1 MKKVWIGIGIAA
13 LAALFIGINIY
24 RSAAPT
30 SGSAGQKVE
39 TGSLEEKKISSTVM
53 VPGTL
58 KFSNEQYVFYEADKG
73 TLNDIKV
80 KEGDKVKKGTP
91 LVTYTNEQLSLEK
104 EQNQLTSESNRLQID
119 QIQEKLQALDSKE
132 KELTKQLGK
141 KEAEKQVDSERTE
154 LEMQEKTAQIELKQ
168 TELQRQ
174 SLANQVSDLQVK
186 SEIEGTVISVN
197 QEAASKKS
205 DIQEPVIHIGNPKDL
220 VVSGKLSEYDTLK
233 VKKGQKVTLTSD
245 VIQDKTWKGTVSA
258 VGLVPDQQDN
268 AAAAAGTDQAV
279 QYPLQVKI
287 KGDLP
292 EGKPGFKF
300 IMNIET
306 DKRKTNTL
314 PSKAVKKEDDQYY
327 VYTVKDGK
335 AKRVDVKIG
344 EVTDDVTEIKEGIS
358 MDDQVILNPAD
369 DLADGTEVKA

>member
-13 LAALFIGINIY
+13 LVALFIGINIY

-119 QIQEKLQALDSKE
+119 QIQEKLQALESKE

-358 MDDQVILNPAD
+358 KDDQVILNPAD

>member
-1 MKKVWIGIGIAA
+1 MKKVWIGIGIAVIV
-13 LAALFIGINIY
+13 ALFIGINVY

-30 SGSAGQKVE
+30 SGSAGQKIQ
-39 TGSLEEKKISSTVM
+39 TGSLEEKEISSKVM

-73 TLNDIKV
+73 TLEDIKV
-80 KEGDKVKKGTP
+80 KEGDKVKKGTT

-104 EQNQLTSESNRLQID
+104 EQNQLTAESNQLQIE
-119 QIQEKLQALDSKE
+119 QTQEKIKALDDKE
-132 KELTKQLGK
+132 KDLAKQVGK
-141 KEAEKQVDSERTE
+141 KEAEKQIESERTE
-154 LEMQEKTAQIELKQ
+154 LQMQKKTAEIELKQ

-174 SLANQVSDLQVK
+174 SLASRVSDLEVK
-186 SEIEGTVISVN
+186 SEIEGIVISVN

-258 VGLVPDQQDN
+258 VGLVPDQQES
-268 AAAAAGTDQAV
+268 AAAQGTEQAV

-287 KGDLP
+287 KGKLP

-306 DKRKTNTL
+306 DKRKANTL

-327 VYTVKDGK
+327 VYTAKDGK

-344 EVTDDVTEIKEGIS
+344 EVTDDLTEIKEGLS
-358 MDDQVILNPAD
+358 QDDQVILNPSD
-369 DLADGTEVKA
+369 QVTDGMEVKS

>member
-1 MKKVWIGIGIAA
+1 MKKVWIGIGIAI
-13 LAALFIGINIY
+13 LVALFIGINIY

-30 SGSAGQKVE
+30 SGSAGQKIQA
-39 TGSLEEKKISSTVM
+39 GSLEEKEISSTVM

-58 KFSNEQYVFYEADKG
+58 QFSNEQYVFYEADKG
-73 TLNDIKV
+73 TLEDIKV

-104 EQNQLTSESNRLQID
+104 EQNQLTAESNQLQID
-119 QIQEKLQALDSKE
+119 QIQEKINALDHKE
-132 KELTKQLGK
+132 KELAKQVGK
-141 KEAEKQVDSERTE
+141 KEAKKQIESERTE
-154 LEMQEKTAQIELKQ
+154 LQMQKKTTEIDLKQ

-174 SLANQVSDLQVK
+174 SLANRVSDLEVK

-233 VKKGQKVTLTSD
+233 IKKGQKVTLTSD

-258 VGLVPDQQDN
+258 VGLVPDQQES
-268 AAAAAGTDQAV
+268 AAVQGTEQAV

-306 DKRKTNTL
+306 DKRKANTL

-335 AKRVDVKIG
+335 AKRADVKIG
-344 EVTDDVTEIKEGIS
+344 EVTDDLTEIKEGIS
-358 MDDQVILNPAD
+358 QEDQVILNPSD
-369 DLADGTEVKA
+369 QVTDGTEVKA

>member
-1 MKKVWIGIGIAA
+1 MKKVWIGIGIAVIV
-13 LAALFIGINIY
+13 ALFIGINVY

-30 SGSAGQKVE
+30 SGSAGQKIQ
-39 TGSLEEKKISSTVM
+39 TGSLEENEISSTVM

-73 TLNDIKV
+73 TLEDIKV
-80 KEGDKVKKGTP
+80 KEGDKVKKGTT

-104 EQNQLTSESNRLQID
+104 EQNQLTAESNQLQIE
-119 QIQEKLQALDSKE
+119 QTQEKIKALDNKE
-132 KELTKQLGK
+132 KDLAKQVGK
-141 KEAEKQVDSERTE
+141 KEAEKQIESERTE
-154 LEMQEKTAQIELKQ
+154 LQMQKKTAEIELKQ

-174 SLANQVSDLQVK
+174 SLANRVSDLEVK

-245 VIQDKTWKGTVSA
+245 VIQDKSWKGTVSA
-258 VGLVPDQQDN
+258 VGLVPDQQES
-268 AAAAAGTDQAV
+268 AAAQGTEQAV

-287 KGDLP
+287 KGKLP

-306 DKRKTNTL
+306 DKRKANTL

-327 VYTVKDGK
+327 VYTAKDGK

-344 EVTDDVTEIKEGIS
+344 EVTDDLTEIKEGLS
-358 MDDQVILNPAD
+358 QDDQVILNPSD
-369 DLADGTEVKA
+369 QVTDGMEVKS

>member
-13 LAALFIGINIY
+13 LVALFIGINIY
-24 RSAAPT
+24 RSAAPA

-39 TGSLEEKKISSTVM
+39 TVSLEEKKISSTVM

-58 KFSNEQYVFYEADKG
+58 EFSDEQYVFYEADKG
-73 TLNDIKV
+73 TLHDIKV

-91 LVTYTNEQLSLEK
+91 LVTYSNEQLSLEK
-104 EQNQLTSESNRLQID
+104 EQNELTAESNRLQID
-119 QIQEKLQALDSKE
+119 QILEKLQALDNKE

-141 KEAEKQVDSERTE
+141 KEAEKQIESERTE

-174 SLANQVSDLQVK
+174 SLANKMSDLQVK
-186 SEIEGTVISVN
+186 SEIDGTVISVN
-197 QEAASKKS
+197 KEAASKKS
-205 DIQEPVIHIGNPKDL
+205 DIQEPVIHIGNPKNL

-258 VGLVPDQQDN
+258 VGLVPDQQEN

-344 EVTDDVTEIKEGIS
+344 EVTDNVTEIKEGIS
-358 MDDQVILNPAD
+358 KDDQVILNPAD

>member
-1 MKKVWIGIGIAA
+1 MKKVWIGIGIAV
-13 LAALFIGINIY
+13 LVALFIGMNIY

-30 SGSAGQKVE
+30 SGSAGQKIQ
-39 TGSLEEKKISSTVM
+39 TGGLEEKEISSTVM

-73 TLNDIKV
+73 TLEDIKV

-91 LVTYTNEQLSLEK
+91 LITYTNEQLSLEK
-104 EQNQLTSESNRLQID
+104 EQNQLTAQSNQLQID
-119 QIQEKLQALDSKE
+119 QIQEKLKALDSKE
-132 KELTKQLGK
+132 KELEKQVGK
-141 KEAEKQVDSERTE
+141 KEAEKQIESERTE
-154 LEMQEKTAQIELKQ
+154 LQMQEKAAEIELKQ

-174 SLANQVSDLQVK
+174 SLANRVSDLQVK

-245 VIQDKTWKGTVSA
+245 VIQGKTWKGTVSA
-258 VGLVPDQQDN
+258 VGLVPDQQES
-268 AAAAAGTDQAV
+268 AAAQGTEQAV

-287 KGDLP
+287 KGNLP

-306 DKRKTNTL
+306 DKRKANTL

-335 AKRVDVKIG
+335 AKRVEVKIG
-344 EVTDDVTEIKEGIS
+344 EVTDDLTEIKEGLS
-358 MDDQVILNPAD
+358 QDDQVILNPSD
-369 DLADGTEVKA
+369 QVTDGMEVKS

>member
-13 LAALFIGINIY
+13 LVALFIGINIY

-104 EQNQLTSESNRLQID
+104 EQNQLTSESNQLQID

-205 DIQEPVIHIGNPKDL
+205 DIHEPVIHIGNPKDL
-220 VVSGKLSEYDTLK
+220 VVAGKLSEYDTLK

-358 MDDQVILNPAD
+358 KDDQVILNPAD

>member
-13 LAALFIGINIY
+13 LVALFIGINIY

-104 EQNQLTSESNRLQID
+104 EQNQLTAESNRLQID

-220 VVSGKLSEYDTLK
+220 VVAGKLSEYDTLK

-358 MDDQVILNPAD
+358 KDDQVILNPAD

>member
-13 LAALFIGINIY
+13 LVALFIGINIY

-104 EQNQLTSESNRLQID
+104 EQNQLTSESNQLQID
-119 QIQEKLQALDSKE
+119 QIQEKLQALDRKE

-220 VVSGKLSEYDTLK
+220 VVAGKLSEYDTLK

-344 EVTDDVTEIKEGIS
+344 EVTDEVTEIKEGIS
-358 MDDQVILNPAD
+358 KDDQVILNPAD

>member
-1 MKKVWIGIGIAA
+1 MKKVWIGIGIAV
-13 LAALFIGINIY
+13 LVALFIGINIY
-24 RSAAPT
+24 RSAAPA
-30 SGSAGQKVE
+30 SGSAGQKIE
-39 TGSLEEKKISSTVM
+39 AGGLEEKEISSTVM

-58 KFSNEQYVFYEADKG
+58 QFSNEQYVFYEADKG
-73 TLNDIKV
+73 TLEDIKV

-104 EQNQLTSESNRLQID
+104 EQNRLTAESNQLQID
-119 QIQEKLQALDSKE
+119 QIEEKLKALNHKE
-132 KELTKQLGK
+132 KELAKQVGK
-141 KEAEKQVDSERTE
+141 KEAEKQIESERTE
-154 LEMQEKTAQIELKQ
+154 LQMQKKTTEIDLKQ

-174 SLANQVSDLQVK
+174 SLANRVSDLEVK

-258 VGLVPDQQDN
+258 VGLVPDQQDST
-268 AAAAAGTDQAV
+268 AVQGTEQAV

-306 DKRKTNTL
+306 DKRKANTL

-344 EVTDDVTEIKEGIS
+344 EVTDDLTEIKEGVS
-358 MDDQVILNPAD
+358 QEDQVILNPSD
-369 DLADGTEVKA
+369 QLTDGTEVKA

>member
-1 MKKVWIGIGIAA
+1 MKKVWIGIGIAV
-13 LAALFIGINIY
+13 LVALFIGINIY
-24 RSAAPT
+24 RSAAPA
-30 SGSAGQKVE
+30 SGSAGQKIE
-39 TGSLEEKKISSTVM
+39 AGGLEEKEISSTVM

-58 KFSNEQYVFYEADKG
+58 QFSNEQYVFYEADKG
-73 TLNDIKV
+73 TLEDIKV

-104 EQNQLTSESNRLQID
+104 EQNRLTAESNQLQID
-119 QIQEKLQALDSKE
+119 QIEEKLKALNHKE
-132 KELTKQLGK
+132 KELAKQVGK
-141 KEAEKQVDSERTE
+141 KEAEKQIESERTE
-154 LEMQEKTAQIELKQ
+154 LQMQKKTTEIELKQ

-174 SLANQVSDLQVK
+174 SLANRVSDLEVK

-258 VGLVPDQQDN
+258 VGLVPDQQDST
-268 AAAAAGTDQAV
+268 AVQGTDQAV

-306 DKRKTNTL
+306 DKRKANTL

-344 EVTDDVTEIKEGIS
+344 EVTDDLTEIKEGVS
-358 MDDQVILNPAD
+358 QEDQVILNPSD
-369 DLADGTEVKA
+369 QLTDGTEVKA

>member
-1 MKKVWIGIGIAA
+1 MKKVWIGIGIAV
-13 LAALFIGINIY
+13 LVALFIGMNIY

-30 SGSAGQKVE
+30 SGSAGQE
-39 TGSLEEKKISSTVM
+39 FQTGSLEEKEMSSTVM

-73 TLNDIKV
+73 TLEDIKV

-104 EQNQLTSESNRLQID
+104 EQNQLTAESNQLQIA
-119 QIQEKLQALDSKE
+119 QIQEKLKALDSKE
-132 KELTKQLGK
+132 KELAKQVGK
-141 KEAEKQVDSERTE
+141 KEAAKQIESERTD
-154 LEMQEKTAQIELKQ
+154 LQMQEKTAEIDLKQ

-174 SLANQVSDLQVK
+174 SLSNRVSDLQVK

-245 VIQDKTWKGTVSA
+245 VIQGKTWKGTVSA
-258 VGLVPDQQDN
+258 VGLVPDQQEST
-268 AAAAAGTDQAV
+268 AVQGTEQAV

-287 KGDLP
+287 KGKLP

-306 DKRKTNTL
+306 DKRKANTL

-335 AKRVDVKIG
+335 AKRIDVKIG
-344 EVTDDVTEIKEGIS
+344 EVTDDLTEIKEGLS
-358 MDDQVILNPAD
+358 QDDQVILNPSD
-369 DLADGTEVKA
+369 QVTDGTEVKA

>member
-1 MKKVWIGIGIAA
+1 MKKVWIGIGIAVIV
-13 LAALFIGINIY
+13 ALFIGINVY
-24 RSAAPT
+24 RSATPT
-30 SGSAGQKVE
+30 SGSAGQKIQ
-39 TGSLEEKKISSTVM
+39 TGSLEENEISSTVM

-73 TLNDIKV
+73 TLDDIKV
-80 KEGDKVKKGTP
+80 KEGDKVKKGTT

-104 EQNQLTSESNRLQID
+104 EQNQLTAESNQLQIE
-119 QIQEKLQALDSKE
+119 QTQEKIKALDNKE
-132 KELTKQLGK
+132 KDLAKQVGK
-141 KEAEKQVDSERTE
+141 KEAEKQIESERTE
-154 LEMQEKTAQIELKQ
+154 LQMQKKTAEIELKQ

-174 SLANQVSDLQVK
+174 SLASRVSDLEVK
-186 SEIEGTVISVN
+186 SEIEGIVISVN

-258 VGLVPDQQDN
+258 VGLVPDQQES
-268 AAAAAGTDQAV
+268 AAAQGTEQAV

-287 KGDLP
+287 KGNLP

-306 DKRKTNTL
+306 DKRKANTL

-327 VYTVKDGK
+327 VYTAKDGK

-344 EVTDDVTEIKEGIS
+344 EVTDDLTEIKEGLS
-358 MDDQVILNPAD
+358 QDDQVILNPSD
-369 DLADGTEVKA
+369 QVTDGMEVKS

>member
-1 MKKVWIGIGIAA
+1 MKKVWIGIGIAV
-13 LAALFIGINIY
+13 LVALFIGINIY

-30 SGSAGQKVE
+30 SGSAGQKIQ
-39 TGSLEEKKISSTVM
+39 TGGLEEKEISSTVM

-58 KFSNEQYVFYEADKG
+58 EFSNEQYVFYEADKG
-73 TLNDIKV
+73 TLEDIKV

-91 LVTYTNEQLSLEK
+91 LITYTNEQLSLEK
-104 EQNQLTSESNRLQID
+104 EQNQLTAESNQLQID
-119 QIQEKLQALDSKE
+119 QIQEKVKALDSKE
-132 KELTKQLGK
+132 KELKKQVGQ
-141 KEAEKQVDSERTE
+141 KEAEKQIESERTE
-154 LEMQEKTAQIELKQ
+154 LQMQEKTAEIELKQ

-174 SLANQVSDLQVK
+174 SLANRVSDLQVK

-258 VGLVPDQQDN
+258 VGLVPDQQEST
-268 AAAAAGTDQAV
+268 AAQGTDQAV

-287 KGDLP
+287 KGNLP

-306 DKRKTNTL
+306 DKRKANTL
-314 PSKAVKKEDDQYY
+314 PAKAVKKEDDQYY

-344 EVTDDVTEIKEGIS
+344 EVTDDLTEIKEGIS
-358 MDDQVILNPAD
+358 QDDQVILNPSD
-369 DLADGTEVKA
+369 QVTDGTEVKA

>member
-1 MKKVWIGIGIAA
+1 MKKVWIGIGIAV
-13 LAALFIGINIY
+13 LVALFIGMNIY

-30 SGSAGQKVE
+30 SGSAGQKIQ
-39 TGSLEEKKISSTVM
+39 TGGLEEKEISSTVM

-73 TLNDIKV
+73 TLEDIKV

-91 LVTYTNEQLSLEK
+91 LITYTNEQLSLEK
-104 EQNQLTSESNRLQID
+104 EQNQLTAQSNQLQID
-119 QIQEKLQALDSKE
+119 QIQEKLKALDSKE
-132 KELTKQLGK
+132 KELEKQVGK
-141 KEAEKQVDSERTE
+141 KEAEKQIESERTE
-154 LEMQEKTAQIELKQ
+154 LQMQEKAAEIELKQ

-174 SLANQVSDLQVK
+174 SLANRVSDLQVK

-258 VGLVPDQQDN
+258 VGLVPDQQEST
-268 AAAAAGTDQAV
+268 AAQGTEQAV

-287 KGDLP
+287 KGNLP

-306 DKRKTNTL
+306 DKRKANTL

-344 EVTDDVTEIKEGIS
+344 EVTDDLTEIKEGIS
-358 MDDQVILNPAD
+358 QDDQVILNPSD
-369 DLADGTEVKA
+369 QVTDGTEVKA

>member
-1 MKKVWIGIGIAA
+1 MKKVWIGIGIAV
-13 LAALFIGINIY
+13 LVALFIGINIY

-30 SGSAGQKVE
+30 SGSTGQKIQ
-39 TGSLEEKKISSTVM
+39 TGSLEENEISTTVM

-73 TLNDIKV
+73 TLEEIKV

-104 EQNQLTSESNRLQID
+104 EQNQLTAESNRLQID
-119 QIQEKLQALDSKE
+119 QIQEKIKALDNKE
-132 KELTKQLGK
+132 KELAKQVGK
-141 KEAEKQVDSERTE
+141 KEAEKQIESERTE
-154 LEMQEKTAQIELKQ
+154 LQMQERTAEIELKQ

-174 SLANQVSDLQVK
+174 SLANRVSDLEVK

-258 VGLVPDQQDN
+258 VGLVPDQQEN
-268 AAAAAGTDQAV
+268 TAAQGTEQAV

-287 KGDLP
+287 KGKLP

-306 DKRKTNTL
+306 DKRKANTL

-327 VYTVKDGK
+327 VYTVIDGK

-344 EVTDDVTEIKEGIS
+344 EVTDDLTEIKEGIS
-358 MDDQVILNPAD
+358 QDDQVILNPSD
-369 DLADGTEVKA
+369 QVTDGTEVKA

>member
-13 LAALFIGINIY
+13 LVALFIGINIY

-104 EQNQLTSESNRLQID
+104 EQNQLTSESNQLQID

-358 MDDQVILNPAD
+358 KDDQVILNPAD

>member
-13 LAALFIGINIY
+13 LVALFIVINIY
-24 RSAAPT
+24 RSAAPA

-58 KFSNEQYVFYEADKG
+58 KFSDEQYVFYEADKG
-73 TLNDIKV
+73 TLHDIKV

-91 LVTYTNEQLSLEK
+91 LVTYSNEQLSLEK
-104 EQNQLTSESNRLQID
+104 EQNELTAESNRLQID
-119 QIQEKLQALDSKE
+119 QILEKLQALDNKE

-141 KEAEKQVDSERTE
+141 KEAEKQIESERTE

-174 SLANQVSDLQVK
+174 SLANKMSDLQVK
-186 SEIEGTVISVN
+186 SEIDGTVISVN
-197 QEAASKKS
+197 KEAASKKS
-205 DIQEPVIHIGNPKDL
+205 DIQEPVIHIGNPKNL

-258 VGLVPDQQDN
+258 VGLVPDQQEN

-358 MDDQVILNPAD
+358 KDDQVILNPAD

>member
-1 MKKVWIGIGIAA
+1 MKKVWIGIGIAV
-13 LAALFIGINIY
+13 LVALFIGINIY
-24 RSAAPT
+24 RSAAPA
-30 SGSAGQKVE
+30 SGSAGQKIE
-39 TGSLEEKKISSTVM
+39 AGGLEEKEISSTVM

-58 KFSNEQYVFYEADKG
+58 QFSNEQYVFYEADKG
-73 TLNDIKV
+73 TLEDIKV

-104 EQNQLTSESNRLQID
+104 EQNRLTAESNQLQID
-119 QIQEKLQALDSKE
+119 QIEEKLKALNHKE
-132 KELTKQLGK
+132 KELAKQVGK
-141 KEAEKQVDSERTE
+141 KEAEKQIESERTE
-154 LEMQEKTAQIELKQ
+154 LQMQKKTTEIELKQ

-174 SLANQVSDLQVK
+174 SLANRVSDLEVK

-258 VGLVPDQQDN
+258 VGLVPDQQDST
-268 AAAAAGTDQAV
+268 AVQGTEQAV

-306 DKRKTNTL
+306 DKRKANTL

-344 EVTDDVTEIKEGIS
+344 EVTDDLTEIKEGVS
-358 MDDQVILNPAD
+358 QEDQVILNPSD
-369 DLADGTEVKA
+369 QLTDGTEVKA

>member
-13 LAALFIGINIY
+13 LVALFIGINIY

-104 EQNQLTSESNRLQID
+104 EQNQLTSESNRMQID

-358 MDDQVILNPAD
+358 KDDQVILNPAD

>member
-13 LAALFIGINIY
+13 LVALFIGINIY

-104 EQNQLTSESNRLQID
+104 EQNQLTSESNQLQID

-220 VVSGKLSEYDTLK
+220 VVAGKLSEYDTLK

-358 MDDQVILNPAD
+358 KDDQVILNPAD

>member
-1 MKKVWIGIGIAA
+1 MKKVWIGIGIAV
-13 LAALFIGINIY
+13 LVALFIGINIY
-24 RSAAPT
+24 RSAAPA
-30 SGSAGQKVE
+30 SGSAGQKIE
-39 TGSLEEKKISSTVM
+39 AGGLQEKEISSTVM

-58 KFSNEQYVFYEADKG
+58 QFSNEQYVFYEADKG
-73 TLNDIKV
+73 TLEDIKV

-104 EQNQLTSESNRLQID
+104 EQNRLTAESNQLQID
-119 QIQEKLQALDSKE
+119 QIEEKLKALNHKE
-132 KELTKQLGK
+132 KELAKQVGK
-141 KEAEKQVDSERTE
+141 KEAEKQIESERTE
-154 LEMQEKTAQIELKQ
+154 LQMQKKTTEIDLKQ

-174 SLANQVSDLQVK
+174 SLANRVSDLEVK

-258 VGLVPDQQDN
+258 VGLVPDQQDST
-268 AAAAAGTDQAV
+268 AVQGTEQAV

-306 DKRKTNTL
+306 DKRKANTL

-344 EVTDDVTEIKEGIS
+344 EVTDDLTEIKEGVS
-358 MDDQVILNPAD
+358 QEDQVILNPSD
-369 DLADGTEVKA
+369 QLTDGTEVKA

>member
-13 LAALFIGINIY
+13 LVALFIGINIY

-39 TGSLEEKKISSTVM
+39 TGNLEEKKISSTVM

-104 EQNQLTSESNRLQID
+104 EQNQLTSESNQLQID
-119 QIQEKLQALDSKE
+119 QIQQKLQALDSKE

-220 VVSGKLSEYDTLK
+220 VVAGKLSEYDTLK

-358 MDDQVILNPAD
+358 KDDQVILNPAD

>member
-13 LAALFIGINIY
+13 LVALFIGINIY
-24 RSAAPT
+24 RSAAPA
-30 SGSAGQKVE
+30 SGSAGQKVD

-58 KFSNEQYVFYEADKG
+58 KFSDEQYVFYEADKG
-73 TLNDIKV
+73 TLHDIKV
-80 KEGDKVKKGTP
+80 EEGDKVKKGTP
-91 LVTYTNEQLSLEK
+91 LVTYSNEQLSLEK
-104 EQNQLTSESNRLQID
+104 EQNELTAESNRLQID
-119 QIQEKLQALDSKE
+119 QILEKLQALDNKE

-141 KEAEKQVDSERTE
+141 KEAEKQIESERTE

-174 SLANQVSDLQVK
+174 SLANKMSDLQVK
-186 SEIEGTVISVN
+186 SEIDGTVISVN
-197 QEAASKKS
+197 KEAASKKS
-205 DIQEPVIHIGNPKDL
+205 DIQEPVIHIGNPKNL

-258 VGLVPDQQDN
+258 VGLVPDQQES

-358 MDDQVILNPAD
+358 KDDQVILNPAD

>member
-13 LAALFIGINIY
+13 LVALFIGINIY

-91 LVTYTNEQLSLEK
+91 LITYTNEQLSLEK

-306 DKRKTNTL
+306 DKRDRK
-314 PSKAVKKEDDQYY
+314 SV
-327 VYTVKDGK
+327 V
-335 AKRVDVKIG
+335 
-344 EVTDDVTEIKEGIS
+344 
-358 MDDQVILNPAD
+358 
-369 DLADGTEVKA
+369 

>member
-1 MKKVWIGIGIAA
+1 MKKVWIGIGIAV
-13 LAALFIGINIY
+13 LVALFIGMNIY

-30 SGSAGQKVE
+30 SGSAGQKIQ
-39 TGSLEEKKISSTVM
+39 TGGLEEKEISSTVM

-73 TLNDIKV
+73 TLEDIKV

-91 LVTYTNEQLSLEK
+91 LITYTNEQLSLEK
-104 EQNQLTSESNRLQID
+104 EQNQLTAQSNQLQID
-119 QIQEKLQALDSKE
+119 QIQEKLKALDSKE
-132 KELTKQLGK
+132 KELEKQVGK
-141 KEAEKQVDSERTE
+141 KEAEKQIESERTE
-154 LEMQEKTAQIELKQ
+154 LQMQEKTAEIELKQ

-174 SLANQVSDLQVK
+174 SLANRVSDLQVK

-258 VGLVPDQQDN
+258 VGLVPDQQEST
-268 AAAAAGTDQAV
+268 AAQGTEQAV

-287 KGDLP
+287 KGNLP

-306 DKRKTNTL
+306 DKRKANTL

-344 EVTDDVTEIKEGIS
+344 QVTDDLTEIKEGIS
-358 MDDQVILNPAD
+358 QDDQVILNPSD
-369 DLADGTEVKA
+369 QVTDGTEVKA

>member
-1 MKKVWIGIGIAA
+1 MKKVWIGIGIAVIV
-13 LAALFIGINIY
+13 ALFIGINVY
-24 RSAAPT
+24 RSATPT
-30 SGSAGQKVE
+30 SGSAGQKIQ
-39 TGSLEEKKISSTVM
+39 TGSLEENEISSTVM

-73 TLNDIKV
+73 TLDDIKV
-80 KEGDKVKKGTP
+80 KEGDKVKKGTT

-104 EQNQLTSESNRLQID
+104 EQNQLTAESNQLQIE
-119 QIQEKLQALDSKE
+119 QTQEKIKALDNKE
-132 KELTKQLGK
+132 KDLAKQVGK
-141 KEAEKQVDSERTE
+141 KEAEKQIESERTE
-154 LEMQEKTAQIELKQ
+154 LQMQKKTAEIELKQ

-174 SLANQVSDLQVK
+174 SLASRVSDLEVK
-186 SEIEGTVISVN
+186 SEIEGIVISVN

-258 VGLVPDQQDN
+258 VGLVPDQQES
-268 AAAAAGTDQAV
+268 AAAQGTEQAV

-287 KGDLP
+287 KGKLP

-306 DKRKTNTL
+306 DKRKANTL

-327 VYTVKDGK
+327 VYTAKDGK

-344 EVTDDVTEIKEGIS
+344 EVTDDLTEIKEGLS
-358 MDDQVILNPAD
+358 QDDQVILNPSD
-369 DLADGTEVKA
+369 QVTDGMEVKS

>member
-1 MKKVWIGIGIAA
+1 MKKVWIGIGIAVIV
-13 LAALFIGINIY
+13 ALFIGINVY

-30 SGSAGQKVE
+30 SGSAGKKIQ
-39 TGSLEEKKISSTVM
+39 TGSLEEKEISSKVM

-73 TLNDIKV
+73 TLEDIKV
-80 KEGDKVKKGTP
+80 KEGDKVKKGTT

-104 EQNQLTSESNRLQID
+104 EQNQLTAESNQLQIE
-119 QIQEKLQALDSKE
+119 QTQEKIKALDNKE
-132 KELTKQLGK
+132 KDLAKQVGK
-141 KEAEKQVDSERTE
+141 KEAEKQIESERTE
-154 LEMQEKTAQIELKQ
+154 LQMQKKTAEIELKQ

-174 SLANQVSDLQVK
+174 SLASRVSDLEVK

-245 VIQDKTWKGTVSA
+245 VIQDKSWKGTVSA
-258 VGLVPDQQDN
+258 VGLVPDQQES
-268 AAAAAGTDQAV
+268 AAAQGTEQAV

-287 KGDLP
+287 KGKLP

-306 DKRKTNTL
+306 DKRKANTL

-327 VYTVKDGK
+327 VYTAKDGK

-344 EVTDDVTEIKEGIS
+344 EVTDDLTEIKEGLS
-358 MDDQVILNPAD
+358 QDDQVILNPSD
-369 DLADGTEVKA
+369 QVTDGMEVKS

>member
-1 MKKVWIGIGIAA
+1 MKKVWIGIGIAV
-13 LAALFIGINIY
+13 LVALFIGINMY

-30 SGSAGQKVE
+30 SGSAGQKIQ
-39 TGSLEEKKISSTVM
+39 TGGLEEKEISSTVM

-73 TLNDIKV
+73 TLEDIKV

-91 LVTYTNEQLSLEK
+91 LITYTNEQLSLEK
-104 EQNQLTSESNRLQID
+104 EQNQLTAESNQLQID
-119 QIQEKLQALDSKE
+119 QIQEKVKALDSKE
-132 KELTKQLGK
+132 KELEKQVGK
-141 KEAEKQVDSERTE
+141 KEAEKQIESERTE
-154 LEMQEKTAQIELKQ
+154 LQMQERTAEIELKQ

-174 SLANQVSDLQVK
+174 SLANRVSDLQVK
-186 SEIEGTVISVN
+186 SDIEGTVISVN

-258 VGLVPDQQDN
+258 VGLVPDQQEST
-268 AAAAAGTDQAV
+268 AAQGTEQAV
-279 QYPLQVKI
+279 QYPLQVEI
-287 KGDLP
+287 KGNLP

-306 DKRKTNTL
+306 DKRKANTL

-344 EVTDDVTEIKEGIS
+344 EVTDDLTEIKEGIS
-358 MDDQVILNPAD
+358 QDDQVILNPSD
-369 DLADGTEVKA
+369 QVTDGTEVKA

>member
-13 LAALFIGINIY
+13 LVALFIGINIY

-154 LEMQEKTAQIELKQ
+154 LEMQEKTTQIELKQ

-344 EVTDDVTEIKEGIS
+344 EVTDEVTEIKEGIS
-358 MDDQVILNPAD
+358 KDDQVILNPAD

>member
-1 MKKVWIGIGIAA
+1 MKKVWIGIGIAI
-13 LAALFIGINIY
+13 LVALFIGINIY

-30 SGSAGQKVE
+30 SGSAGQKIQA
-39 TGSLEEKKISSTVM
+39 GGLEEKEVSSTVM

-58 KFSNEQYVFYEADKG
+58 QFSNEQYVFYEADKG
-73 TLNDIKV
+73 TLEDIKV

-104 EQNQLTSESNRLQID
+104 EQNQLTAESNQLQID
-119 QIQEKLQALDSKE
+119 QIQEKINALDHKE
-132 KELTKQLGK
+132 KELAKQVGK
-141 KEAEKQVDSERTE
+141 KEAKKQIESERTE
-154 LEMQEKTAQIELKQ
+154 LQMQKKTTEIDLKQ

-174 SLANQVSDLQVK
+174 SLANRVSDLEVK

-205 DIQEPVIHIGNPKDL
+205 DIQEPVIHIGNPKEL

-233 VKKGQKVTLTSD
+233 IKKGQKVTLTSD

-258 VGLVPDQQDN
+258 VGLVPDQQES
-268 AAAAAGTDQAV
+268 AAVQGTEQAV

-306 DKRKTNTL
+306 DKRKANTL

-327 VYTVKDGK
+327 VFTVKDGK

-344 EVTDDVTEIKEGIS
+344 EVTDDLTEIKEGIS
-358 MDDQVILNPAD
+358 QEDQVILNPSD
-369 DLADGTEVKA
+369 QVTDGTEVKA

>member
-13 LAALFIGINIY
+13 LVALFIGINIY
-24 RSAAPT
+24 RSAAPA

-58 KFSNEQYVFYEADKG
+58 EFSNEQYVFYEADKG
-73 TLNDIKV
+73 TLHDIKV

-91 LVTYTNEQLSLEK
+91 LVTYSNEQLSLEK
-104 EQNQLTSESNRLQID
+104 EQNELTAESNRLQID
-119 QIQEKLQALDSKE
+119 QILEKLQALDNKE

-141 KEAEKQVDSERTE
+141 KEAEKQIESERTE

-174 SLANQVSDLQVK
+174 SLANKMSDLQVK
-186 SEIEGTVISVN
+186 SEIDGTVISVN
-197 QEAASKKS
+197 KEAASKKS
-205 DIQEPVIHIGNPKDL
+205 DIQEPVIHIGNPKNL
-220 VVSGKLSEYDTLK
+220 VVSGELSEYDTLK

-245 VIQDKTWKGTVSA
+245 VIQDKTWRGTVSA
-258 VGLVPDQQDN
+258 VGLVPDQQEN

-358 MDDQVILNPAD
+358 KDDQVILNPAD
-369 DLADGTEVKA
+369 DLADGTDVKA

>member
-1 MKKVWIGIGIAA
+1 MKKVWIGIGIAVIV
-13 LAALFIGINIY
+13 ALFVGINIY

-30 SGSAGQKVE
+30 SGSAGKEIQAGSVE
-39 TGSLEEKKISSTVM
+39 ENEISSTVM

-73 TLNDIKV
+73 TLEDIKV

-119 QIQEKLQALDSKE
+119 QIQEKLKALDSKE
-132 KELTKQLGK
+132 RELEKQVGK
-141 KEAEKQVDSERTE
+141 KEAEKQIESERTE
-154 LEMQEKTAQIELKQ
+154 LQMQKKTAEIELKQ

-174 SLANQVSDLQVK
+174 SLANRVSDLEVK

-245 VIQDKTWKGTVSA
+245 VIQGKTWKGTVSA
-258 VGLVPDQQDN
+258 VGLVPDQQES
-268 AAAAAGTDQAV
+268 AAAQGTEQAV

-287 KGDLP
+287 KGNLP

-306 DKRKTNTL
+306 DKRKANTL

-344 EVTDDVTEIKEGIS
+344 EVTDDLTEIKEGLTQ
-358 MDDQVILNPAD
+358 DDQVILNPSD
-369 DLADGTEVKA
+369 QVTDGMEVKS

>member
-13 LAALFIGINIY
+13 LVALFIGINIY

-358 MDDQVILNPAD
+358 KDVQVILNPAD

>member
-1 MKKVWIGIGIAA
+1 MKKVWIGIGIAVIV
-13 LAALFIGINIY
+13 ALFIGINVY

-30 SGSAGQKVE
+30 SGSAGQKIQ
-39 TGSLEEKKISSTVM
+39 TGSLEENEISSTVM

-73 TLNDIKV
+73 TLDDIKV
-80 KEGDKVKKGTP
+80 KEGDKVKKGTT

-104 EQNQLTSESNRLQID
+104 EQNQLTAESNQLQIE
-119 QIQEKLQALDSKE
+119 QTQEKIKALDNKE
-132 KELTKQLGK
+132 KDLAKQVGK
-141 KEAEKQVDSERTE
+141 KEAEKQIESERTE
-154 LEMQEKTAQIELKQ
+154 LQMQKKTAEIELKQ

-174 SLANQVSDLQVK
+174 SLASRVSDLEVK
-186 SEIEGTVISVN
+186 SEIEGIVISVN

-258 VGLVPDQQDN
+258 VGLVPDQQES
-268 AAAAAGTDQAV
+268 AAAQGTEQAV

-287 KGDLP
+287 KGNLP

-306 DKRKTNTL
+306 DKRKANTL

-327 VYTVKDGK
+327 VYTAKDGK

-344 EVTDDVTEIKEGIS
+344 EVTDDLTEIKEGLS
-358 MDDQVILNPAD
+358 QDDQVILNPSD
-369 DLADGTEVKA
+369 QVTDGMEVKS